1 MKRGLFIILA
11 IFIIWGGQLLANDKF
26 VVVIDAGHG
35 GKDPGA
41 VRGTH
46 KEKNIN
52 LGIALA
58 LGQLIENNCRDVK
71 VIYTRKT
78 DVFVELR
85 DRAAIANRARAN
97 LFISIHTNSTAA
109 KTTTASGAD
118 TYILGLTKSAENL
131 AVAKRENSVVLMEN
145 DYKNQYEGF
154 DPNSP
159 ESYIMFEFMTN
170 KYMEQSLEFASFVQK
185 DFRSVAKRI
194 DRGVRQAGFLVL
206 WRSAMPSVLIEVG
219 FINNSTEAEFLSSKS
234 GQNTMAKAIFSGF
247 QNYKREFDKRQGKYT
262 SVASVGNRVIESVD
276 NESVKRNYFDEDSGV
291 NSSLIVSQGNEVVDE
306 GNHSLAHR
314 IKPIQPQPVNTE
326 SSAKRPVQGIGY
338 SVQFLISTK
347 KLPDNSAQFKGL
359 SPVSYYIENGMYK
372 YFYGSSTNMNGILK
386 VQAKVRT
393 KFKDAFVVK
402 LKDGK
407 RIK

>member
-1 MKRGLFIILA
+1 MKKGLFIILA
-11 IFIIWGGQLLANDKF
+11 IFIISGGQLLANDKF

-46 KEKNIN
+46 KEKTIN

-58 LGQLIENNCRDVK
+58 LGRLIENNCRDVK

-85 DRAAIANRARAN
+85 DRAAIANKAKAN

-185 DFRSVAKRI
+185 DFRSTANRI

-219 FINNSTEAEFLSSKS
+219 FINNNTEAQFLSSKS

-247 QNYKREFDKRQGKYT
+247 QNYKREFDKRQGKY
-262 SVASVGNRVIESVD
+262 VAGRTE
-276 NESVKRNYFDEDSGV
+276 EVKTELVQDEAARRNYFDEDTTIIPDEV
-291 NSSLIVSQGNEVVDE
+291 ISSENVTSSENNNRPARKTKRPQVSQTGVTSSTSKSINEI
-306 GNHSLAHR
+306 S
-314 IKPIQPQPVNTE
+314 
-326 SSAKRPVQGIGY
+326 Y

-347 KLPDNSAQFKGL
+347 KLPANSALFKGL
-359 SPVSYYIENGMYK
+359 SPISYYEEGGMYK
-372 YFYGSSTNMNGILK
+372 YYYGSSQSMSEITRA
-386 VQAKVRT
+386 QAKVRG